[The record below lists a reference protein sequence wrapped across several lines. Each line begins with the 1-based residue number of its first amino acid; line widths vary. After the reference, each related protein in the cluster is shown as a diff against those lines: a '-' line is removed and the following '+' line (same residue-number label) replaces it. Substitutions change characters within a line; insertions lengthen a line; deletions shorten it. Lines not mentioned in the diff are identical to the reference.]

1 MEYNDDDE
9 KNNLYYIKYKTKKI
23 KPKTILNEEII
34 EEKTNENP
42 RTRNRKR
49 HDSSSSSSNNS
60 SNGNKSKL
68 KSRSRSNDSDNNN
81 TDKNDVNIP
90 ENKDNSIINKIL
102 INKEHQKYKL
112 IQENYKNLSSWSGG
126 TTNITNT
133 TTTKSKITIQHENN
147 DPMKHILN
155 PTTSNN
161 NNNEPILNN
170 SITQSRGFYLPKC
183 KYTAPVNR
191 FGILP
196 GYRWD
201 GVDRSNGFEK
211 KYFETQNKRSAQAIE
226 YFKIRS
232 EDL

>member
-23 KPKTILNEEII
+23 KPKTILNEEVI
-34 EEKTNENP
+34 EEEINENP

-49 HDSSSSSSNNS
+49 HDSSSSSSNSS
-60 SNGNKSKL
+60 SNDNKSKV
-68 KSRSRSNDSDNNN
+68 KSRSRSNDSSDNKTNP
-81 TDKNDVNIP
+81 KDVNIP
-90 ENKDNSIINKIL
+90 ESKNNTIINKIL

-112 IQENYKNLSSWSGG
+112 FHENYKNLSSWSGG
-126 TTNITNT
+126 TINVTNT
-133 TTTKSKITIQHENN
+133 TTTKSKITIQHENE

-155 PTTSNN
+155 PPTSNN

-183 KYTAPVNR
+183 KYTAPLNR

-211 KYFETQNKRSAQAIE
+211 KYFEAQNKRSAKALE

>member
-1 MEYNDDDE
+1 MKEKLINFIKDFENSLVKDFNSKWEDICYYNYCLGLKE
-9 KNNLYYIKYKTKKI
+9 TCLNAKT
-23 KPKTILNEEII
+23 TI
-34 EEKTNENP
+34 
-42 RTRNRKR
+42 
-49 HDSSSSSSNNS
+49 
-60 SNGNKSKL
+60 
-68 KSRSRSNDSDNNN
+68 NN
-81 TDKNDVNIP
+81 TDTKDVNIP
-90 ENKDNSIINKIL
+90 ENKDSAIINKIL

-126 TTNITNT
+126 TTNVTNT

-161 NNNEPILNN
+161 NNNEPIINN

-183 KYTAPVNR
+183 KYTAPLNR

-211 KYFETQNKRSAQAIE
+211 KYFETQNERSAQAIE